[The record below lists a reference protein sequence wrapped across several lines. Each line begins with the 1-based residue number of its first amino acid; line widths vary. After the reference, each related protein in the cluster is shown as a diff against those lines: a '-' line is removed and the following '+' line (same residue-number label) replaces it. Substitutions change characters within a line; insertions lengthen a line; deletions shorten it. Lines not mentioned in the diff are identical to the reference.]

1 MTKEEFLAKIVF
13 NNDEERDDALFYIK
27 VKGLY
32 LHVEIYE
39 YLFKEN
45 NNQAITWKQIS
56 DELRLDKGLRDTL
69 YIYLATLEEYIRAY
83 ISNKYEDDINQLFWI
98 SGKDRNDIKGNINKG
113 IPLFKVLQETDL
125 GTLINQVNALPMDD
139 IKELFG
145 EAGTNDNLAAV
156 KELRNCI
163 GHHKFLK
170 TYKFKECTVA
180 GVKSNTL
187 INNIKNL
194 RQLLPERYKYGKN
207 GNGGITLELKK
218 FKIAI

>member
-1 MTKEEFLAKIVF
+1 MTKEEFLSKVVF
-13 NNDEERDDALFYIK
+13 KDDNERDDALFYIK

-32 LHVEIYE
+32 LHTLIYDS
-39 YLFKEN
+39 LSKEN
-45 NNQAITWKQIS
+45 NNQIVTWKQIS

-83 ISNKYEDDINQLFWI
+83 ISNEYEDDINQPFWI
-98 SGKDRNDIKGNINKG
+98 SGKGRNDIKGNINKG
-113 IPLFKVLQETDL
+113 TPLFKVLQETDL
-125 GTLINQVNALPMDD
+125 GTLINQVNALPSND

-145 EAGTNDNLAAV
+145 EVGTSENLSAV

-170 TYKFKECTVA
+170 TYIFKECTA
-180 GVKSNTL
+180 DGVKSDKL

-194 RQLLPERYKYGKN
+194 RQLLPERYRYGKN
-207 GNGGITLELKK
+207 GNGGITKELEKYQ
-218 FKIAI
+218 INI

>member
-1 MTKEEFLAKIVF
+1 MTKEEFLEKVVF
-13 NNDEERDDALFYIK
+13 NDVEERDDALFYIK
-27 VKGLY
+27 VKGLS
-32 LHVEIYE
+32 LHKEIYD
-39 YLFKEN
+39 YLLKEN

-83 ISNKYEDDINQLFWI
+83 ISNKYEDDINQPFWI

-113 IPLFKVLQETDL
+113 IPLFKVLLETGL
-125 GTLINQVNALPMDD
+125 GTLINQVNALPIDD

-145 EAGTNDNLAAV
+145 EVGSKENLAAV

-170 TYKFKECTVA
+170 TYQFKECTVD

-194 RQLLPERYKYGKN
+194 RQLLPERYRYGKN
-207 GNGGITLELKK
+207 SNGGITKDLKK
-218 FKIAI
+218 YRISI